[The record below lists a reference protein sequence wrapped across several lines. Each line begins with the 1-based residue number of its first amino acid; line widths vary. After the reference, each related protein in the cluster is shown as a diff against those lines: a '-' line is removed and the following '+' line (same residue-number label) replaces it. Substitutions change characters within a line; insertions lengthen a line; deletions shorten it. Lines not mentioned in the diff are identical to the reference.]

1 MKSNLQNLTSRFLA
15 ILMMIGLCVSGAS
28 CTDPETT
35 DSTKFA
41 IFYAGVTDI
50 GPSMNFNMSGP
61 TYIGGTPSDFAITR
75 VTLNGEAYDTDCFQI
90 SDASTGAIKL
100 VDTDNLP
107 VGTYCISV
115 SCMSNG
121 KYYEFK
127 DIITVNMLAKVP
139 DGITVEPNEVT
150 VDFAD
155 IYKESASAQVKTEED
170 THVHISKYEIIQEEG
185 KEYFAISNTGKI
197 TVNNK
202 YEGEILPGKYVLNLK
217 LTTEAGT
224 GIYENAATFNITS
237 KPLTLLYAPN
247 SVKVE
252 KDQAYASNVPTLKGS
267 IEGVTYKIKSISPET
282 SAISINEQ
290 DGTISL
296 NANNG
301 LEIGSNYNVSVT
313 ASNQYGST
321 DFNDVFVINIVA
333 FINPITK
340 LQYADQENT
349 QGVEFEFAPEDVD
362 GDELNYSFV
371 DLDSKLTDKLNIDQ
385 VTGTVSAKK
394 NNSIE
399 VGTYTIT
406 VKAQNNKSEQTATFK
421 LNIAA
426 NPNSFTFIRYGNN
439 IGLTPEEDYADQFS
453 FNKKAELTG
462 ATLTPKTDIPSGRP
476 VKWEVKILNT
486 TALSGTTIS
495 ATGELSFSGNKWNS
509 NYGVSVLFV
518 TATVGEGKEAVSKT
532 VPVFIRQ
539 NKAKNNVQVEYT
551 PFAVKMNPAKGGTT
565 TAPVVTINGAVT
577 TDYTNYLM
585 EYRRDFNYYSFI
597 ENHTDGIQSAK
608 GSFMYELWTTYYN
621 TIGKTPNYGA
631 RAPMSYYDNTNLNQ
645 ALGYV
650 NSKDLSVTINPS
662 KWKDSE
668 GVYANGIFI
677 GRMSFVTDGK
687 QADLANDGT
696 TKNQIFPLAI
706 WFDESF

>member
-15 ILMMIGLCVSGAS
+15 ILMMIGLCVSGVS

-155 IYKESASAQVKTEED
+155 IYEESASAQVKTEEG

-252 KDQAYASNVPTLKGS
+252 KDQAYTSNVPTLKGS

-296 NANNG
+296 NGNNG

-340 LQYADQENT
+340 LQYADQEST

-421 LNIAA
+421 LNIVA

-439 IGLTPEEDYADQFS
+439 IGLTPEEEYADQFS
-453 FNKKAELTG
+453 FKKKAELTG

-476 VKWEVKILNT
+476 VKWEVEILNT

-495 ATGELSFSGNKWNS
+495 STGELSFSGNKWNS

-565 TAPVVTINGAVT
+565 TAPVVTISGAVT

-585 EYRRDFNYYSFI
+585 DYRRDFYYYSLI
-597 ENHTDGIQSAK
+597 ENHTDGIQSTK

-621 TIGKTPNYGA
+621 TIGKTPNYSA

-645 ALGYV
+645 ALGYI
-650 NSKDLSVTINPS
+650 NNKDLSVTINPS

-668 GVYANGIFI
+668 GVYANGVFI

>member
-41 IFYAGVTDI
+41 IFYARVTDI

-155 IYKESASAQVKTEED
+155 IYKESASAQVKTEEG

-252 KDQAYASNVPTLKGS
+252 KDQAYASNLPILKGS

-565 TAPVVTINGAVT
+565 TAPVVTISGAVT

-621 TIGKTPNYGA
+621 TIRKTPNYSA

>member
-155 IYKESASAQVKTEED
+155 IYKESASAQVKTEEG

-252 KDQAYASNVPTLKGS
+252 KDQAYASNLPILKGS

-406 VKAQNNKSEQTATFK
+406 VKAQN
-421 LNIAA
+421 
-426 NPNSFTFIRYGNN
+426 
-439 IGLTPEEDYADQFS
+439 
-453 FNKKAELTG
+453 
-462 ATLTPKTDIPSGRP
+462 
-476 VKWEVKILNT
+476 
-486 TALSGTTIS
+486 
-495 ATGELSFSGNKWNS
+495 
-509 NYGVSVLFV
+509 
-518 TATVGEGKEAVSKT
+518 
-532 VPVFIRQ
+532 
-539 NKAKNNVQVEYT
+539 
-551 PFAVKMNPAKGGTT
+551 
-565 TAPVVTINGAVT
+565 
-577 TDYTNYLM
+577 
-585 EYRRDFNYYSFI
+585 
-597 ENHTDGIQSAK
+597 
-608 GSFMYELWTTYYN
+608 
-621 TIGKTPNYGA
+621 
-631 RAPMSYYDNTNLNQ
+631 
-645 ALGYV
+645 
-650 NSKDLSVTINPS
+650 
-662 KWKDSE
+662 
-668 GVYANGIFI
+668 
-677 GRMSFVTDGK
+677 
-687 QADLANDGT
+687 
-696 TKNQIFPLAI
+696 
-706 WFDESF
+706 

>member
-15 ILMMIGLCVSGAS
+15 ILMTIGLCISGVS

-75 VTLNGEAYDTDCFQI
+75 VTLNGEVYDTGCFQI
-90 SDASTGAIKL
+90 SDANTGAIKL

-107 VGTYCISV
+107 VGTYCISI

-121 KYYEFK
+121 KYYEFN

-155 IYKESASAQVKTEED
+155 IYEESASAQVKTEEG

-202 YEGEILPGKYVLNLK
+202 YEGEIPPSKYVLNLK

-224 GIYENAATFNITS
+224 GIYENAVTFNITS
-237 KPLTLLYAPN
+237 KPLTLLYSPN

-252 KDQAYASNVPTLKGS
+252 KDQTYASNVPTLKGS
-267 IEGVTYKIKSISPET
+267 LEGVTYKIKSISPES

-290 DGTISL
+290 NGIISL

-301 LEIGSNYNVSVT
+301 LEIGSSYNVSVT

-321 DFNDVFVINIVA
+321 DFNDVFIINIVA

-340 LQYADQENT
+340 LQYTNQEKT
-349 QGVEFEFAPEDVD
+349 QGVSFEFAPEDVD
-362 GDELNYSFV
+362 GDELSYSFV
-371 DLDSKLTDKLNIDQ
+371 DLDPKLINKLNIDH
-385 VTGTVSAKK
+385 VTGVISAPKG
-394 NNSIE
+394 NSIE
-399 VGTYTIT
+399 DGLYTIK
-406 VKAQNNKSEQTATFK
+406 VKAHNNKSEQIATFT
-421 LNIAA
+421 LNIKK
-426 NPNSFTFIRYGNN
+426 NPNYFTYIRYGNN
-439 IGLTPEEDYADQFS
+439 LGLTPEENYADQFEYDT
-453 FNKKAELTG
+453 KELLQGT
-462 ATLTPKTDIPSGRP
+462 TLKVKTDIPDGRP
-476 VKWEVKILNT
+476 VKWSIAIKINKAGGNT
-486 TALSGTTIS
+486 KIS
-495 ATGELSFSGNKWNS
+495 QTGDISFANTRYEND
-509 NYGVSVLFV
+509 YGCGVLFV
-518 TATVGEGKEAVSKT
+518 TATVGEGEEAITKT
-532 VPVFIRQ
+532 IPVFLRV
-539 NKAKNNVQVEYT
+539 NYAKNNVLVKYT
-551 PFAVKMNPAKGGTT
+551 PFAVKINSAKGGKTS
-565 TAPVVTINGAVT
+565 APKVTLNGQT
-577 TDYTNYLM
+577 ITDYTQFLM
-585 EYRRDFNYYSFI
+585 DYRRDFNYFSFI
-597 ENHTDGIQSAK
+597 ETHKDGKQNEN
-608 GSFMYELWTTYYN
+608 GSFMNTLWATYW
-621 TIGKTPNYGA
+621 KTLDKPNDTA
-631 RAPMSYYDNTNLNQ
+631 KRAPMSYYDNTNLNQ

-650 NSKDLSVTINPS
+650 NKDDLSVTINPN
-662 KWKDSE
+662 KWKDE
-668 GVYANGIFI
+668 NGTYAKGVLI

-687 QADLANDGT
+687 QVDLGNDNT

>member
-155 IYKESASAQVKTEED
+155 IYKESASAQVKTEEG

-252 KDQAYASNVPTLKGS
+252 KDQAYASNLPILKGS

-439 IGLTPEEDYADQFS
+439 IGLTPEEDYADLFS

-565 TAPVVTINGAVT
+565 TAPVVTISGAVT

-621 TIGKTPNYGA
+621 TIRKTPNYSA

>member
-15 ILMMIGLCVSGAS
+15 ILMMIGLCVSGVS

-155 IYKESASAQVKTEED
+155 IYKESASAQVKTEEG

-399 VGTYTIT
+399 VGTYTVT

-421 LNIAA
+421 LNIVA

-585 EYRRDFNYYSFI
+585 DYRRDFYYYSFI
-597 ENHTDGIQSAK
+597 ENHTDGIQSVK

-621 TIGKTPNYGA
+621 TIGKTPNYSA

-645 ALGYV
+645 ALGYI
-650 NSKDLSVTINPS
+650 NNKDLSVTINPS

-668 GVYANGIFI
+668 GVYANGVFI

-696 TKNQIFPLAI
+696 TRNQIFPLAI